1 MDFGVKLRGNAPKPP
16 GLTAMGNNRG
26 YCGWPS
32 FSILT
37 QRTIRTESQAAVGRW
52 ESAYPGHCADAAAGR
67 SVTRTIFWPKAIALL
82 IVPHVR
88 SLAVRSGQRR
98 WRTAEPT
105 GRVIGGEPAVAAFV
119 GASTLGIAAREG
131 FGAVGDGAARCSQG
145 RGICGICGI
154 WGICGSCGIC
164 GICGISGKHC
174 PW

>member
-1 MDFGVKLRGNAPKPP
+1 
-16 GLTAMGNNRG
+16 MGNNRG

-52 ESAYPGHCADAAAGR
+52 ESAYPGHFG
-67 SVTRTIFWPKAIALL
+67 
-82 IVPHVR
+82 IV
-88 SLAVRSGQRR
+88 
-98 WRTAEPT
+98 
-105 GRVIGGEPAVAAFV
+105 
-119 GASTLGIAAREG
+119 AREG

-145 RGICGICGI
+145 RGICGICGICGI